1 MPRPLRPL
9 EQVRADW
16 RERFG
21 PPPSL
26 RSAEL
31 LDLML
36 AWRVQAAEEGGLG
49 DATRKALLGAKPMV
63 ADGLEEG
70 TRIIRE
76 WKGIRH
82 QVDALESGFLYEGR
96 TYVSLSMI
104 AREITGCRRNGPK
117 FFGLRVD
124 PARTGSRS

>member
-1 MPRPLRPL
+1 MPPVFRSL
-9 EQVRADW
+9 EEVRSEW
-16 RERFG
+16 RDRFG
-21 PPPSL
+21 APPAL

-36 AWRVQAAEEGGLG
+36 AWRVQAAEEGGLTG
-49 DATRKALLGAKPMV
+49 PTRAALTTVKPM
-63 ADGLEEG
+63 AAEELEAG

-82 QVDALESGFLYEGR
+82 QVDALEAGYLYDGR
-96 TYVSLSMI
+96 TFASLSMI

-117 FFGLRVD
+117 FFGLRE
-124 PARTGSRS
+124 ARGEAIPRS